1 MRHNTIGGV
10 ARPGEPLLEIVPTQ
24 DRLVV
29 EAKLNPTDIGY
40 VRVGQESIV
49 KVTTYEFSR
58 YGGLEGR
65 VVSISPDSH
74 VDSATGQSYFRVIA
88 ETDRNYLGDTPG
100 DLPIAPGMEATL
112 DIRTGSKSVMQY
124 LLKPVI
130 KVKSEAFRER

>member
-1 MRHNTIGGV
+1 M
-10 ARPGEPLLEIVPTQ
+10 EIVPTQ
-24 DRLVV
+24 ERLVV

-40 VRVGQESIV
+40 VRVGQSSLV
-49 KVTTYEFSR
+49 KISTYDFSR

-65 VVSISPDSH
+65 VASISPDSH

-88 ETDRNYLGDTPG
+88 ETDKNYLGFEPG

-112 DIRTGSKSVMQY
+112 DIHTGSKSVMQY

-130 KVKSEAFRER
+130 KVRSEAFRER